1 VKKVL
6 RDFFQAENLR
16 FSRVLCTRHDIPDV
30 RQAVYPQPV
39 NAESRRLPVV
49 GVDFTSAPSRRKPI
63 TVARGTLVA
72 SGTGGRY
79 RVDEILELSDF
90 DGFSAFLRDGGPWIG
105 GFDLPFGQPRELVEH
120 EGWPT
125 DWPSLVRHYCGLSRG
140 HLRERFR
147 RFCDARPP
155 GGKFAWRKADRPA
168 GSSPAMRW
176 AQPPVAWMMHAGILR
191 LLEAGLVFPAHRHPC
206 EAACAEPP
214 ATSAALADRRIAL
227 EAYPG
232 YSARMVA
239 RTPYKRDESA
249 ARAASRDP
257 VEMARRRGR
266 REARAAILAAV
277 ESGGAGLGIVLEVPG
292 RLRDRILADPGGDLL
307 DAAICGLQ
315 ACRAALSPGWGL
327 PESLDPLEGWIA
339 AVPAAG
345 PAGRQG
351 HPADARG

>member
-1 VKKVL
+1 M
-6 RDFFQAENLR
+6 RPHGAPAGGAGR
-16 FSRVLCTRHDIPDV
+16 S
-30 RQAVYPQPV
+30 
-39 NAESRRLPVV
+39 LPVV

-63 TVARGTLVA
+63 TVARGALDA
-72 SGTGGRY
+72 ARNPPRY
-79 RVDEILELSDF
+79 RVDEIEELTDF
-90 DGFSAFLRDGGPWIG
+90 DAFTTFLRESGSWIG

-140 HLRERFR
+140 ELRERFR

-206 EAACAEPP
+206 EASCAEPP
-214 ATSAALADRRIAL
+214 ATVEALGDRRIAL

-232 YSARMVA
+232 YAARMVA
-239 RTPYKRDESA
+239 RTPYKRDEPF

-257 VEMARRRGR
+257 VAMARRRDR
-266 REARAAILAAV
+266 SKARSAILAAI
-277 ESGGAGLGIVLEVPG
+277 ESGGAGLGVALAVPA
-292 RLRDRILADPGGDLL
+292 RLRRRILADPGGDLL

-315 ACRAALSPGWGL
+315 ACRATLSPGWGL

-339 AVPAAG
+339 TVPGADP
-345 PAGRQG
+345 PAT
-351 HPADARG
+351 PADTPG